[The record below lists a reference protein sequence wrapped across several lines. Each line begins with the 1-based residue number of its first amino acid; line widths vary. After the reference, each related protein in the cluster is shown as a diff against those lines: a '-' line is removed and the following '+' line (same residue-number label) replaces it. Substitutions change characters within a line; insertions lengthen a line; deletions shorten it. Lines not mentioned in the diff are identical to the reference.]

1 MKEVVIDTNERAK
14 FELFFVGTNE
24 DRFKNLRLV
33 LDYLS
38 FAGMVSNTDKRF
50 LYLPGLYYYEHIES
64 YAILNT
70 VGFDALKMV
79 KLIFDENTLRELDD
93 LACMKKNN
101 VSLVSYGG
109 SLKSVLNNKGID
121 ANDVLGVSHFI
132 S

>member
-14 FELFFVGTNE
+14 FELFFIGTNTE
-24 DRFKNLRLV
+24 RFKNLRFV

-38 FAGMVSNTDKRF
+38 FAGMVSNTDKKY
-50 LYLPGLYYYEHIES
+50 LYLPGLYYYENAEC

-121 ANDVLGVSHFI
+121 VNDVLGVSHFI

>member
-14 FELFFVGTNE
+14 FELFFIGTNTE
-24 DRFKNLRLV
+24 RFKNLRFV

-38 FAGMVSNTDKRF
+38 FAGMVSNTDKKY
-50 LYLPGLYYYEHIES
+50 LYLPGLYYYENAEC

-79 KLIFDENTLRELDD
+79 KLVLDESTLRELDD

-101 VSLVSYGG
+101 VSLVSYGA
-109 SLKSVLNNKGID
+109 SLKSVLNNRGID
-121 ANDVLGVSHFI
+121 VNDVLGVSNFI